1 MARVSGKWMHSGMC
15 NRIKIEE
22 IRQLRQ
28 LGTGQGQ
35 QYMRMSKTTD
45 WAVCLDVKCFLSDQ
59 L

>member
-1 MARVSGKWMHSGMC
+1 MARVSNQWMH
-15 NRIKIEE
+15 RIKIEE

-45 WAVCLDVKCFLSDQ
+45 WAAWLDVNFFPSDQ